1 MAARRTPTVIQ
12 LDEHHDVE
20 TRSTDELHQSLRLWL
35 RLLACTN
42 LIESRIR
49 RRLQAEF
56 KTTLPRFDLMAQLE
70 RAPDGLKMGDLSRRM
85 MVTGAN
91 ITGIVNLLERE
102 GLISRR
108 ADAVDRRAY
117 WVKLT
122 REGRRSFEK
131 MAVVHELWVIE
142 LFEGLSNE
150 DKHELAHHLA
160 RLKAH
165 ILTGSA
171 RSRR

>member
-1 MAARRTPTVIQ
+1 MATRGTSTVIP
-12 LDEHHDVE
+12 LHEHPDVE
-20 TRSTDELHQSLRLWL
+20 TRSTDEHHESLRLWL

-91 ITGIVNLLERE
+91 ITGLANLLERE
-102 GLISRR
+102 GLIARR

-122 REGRRSFEK
+122 PEGRRWFGK
-131 MAVVHELWVIE
+131 MAVAHERWVIE
-142 LFEGLSNE
+142 LFEGLSDA
-150 DKHELAHHLA
+150 DKHEVAHHLG

-165 ILTGSA
+165 ILTGSP
-171 RSRR
+171 RPRP

>member
-1 MAARRTPTVIQ
+1 M
-12 LDEHHDVE
+12 
-20 TRSTDELHQSLRLWL
+20 
-35 RLLACTN
+35 
-42 LIESRIR
+42 
-49 RRLQAEF
+49 EF
-56 KTTLPRFDLMAQLE
+56 NTTLPRFDLMAQLE

-91 ITGIVNLLERE
+91 ITGIVNLLERD
-102 GLISRR
+102 GVISRR

-117 WVKLT
+117 WVMLT

-131 MAVVHELWVIE
+131 MAVVHERWVKE
-142 LFEGLSNE
+142 LFDGLSDE
-150 DKHELAHHLA
+150 DKHELAHYLA
-160 RLKAH
+160 QLKAH